1 MGSDK
6 MADFDYDLRQQ
17 SIGFQVDLINNQSSV
32 LIISP
37 NHDQFTKKLKDKE
50 CTVEI
55 AQISPD
61 EKPRER
67 LTLKILK
74 IKNSRLSY

>member
-1 MGSDK
+1 MEPDKMGS
-6 MADFDYDLRQQ
+6 FDYDLRQQ
-17 SIGFQVDLINNQSSV
+17 SVDFQIDLINNQSNV

-55 AQISPD
+55 AQINTD
-61 EKPRER
+61 EKNTR
-67 LTLKILK
+67 TFDFKILK

>member
-1 MGSDK
+1 

-17 SIGFQVDLINNQSSV
+17 SVDFQIDLINNQSSV
-32 LIISP
+32 LIISVQIMI
-37 NHDQFTKKLKDKE
+37 NLQKNSKIKNVQLKLLKS
-50 CTVEI
+50 VRM
-55 AQISPD
+55 
-61 EKPRER
+61 EKTRER

>member
-1 MGSDK
+1 MSN
-6 MADFDYDLRQQ
+6 FDYDLRQQ
-17 SIGFQVDLINNQSSV
+17 SIDFQIDLINNQSSV

-61 EKPRER
+61 EKTTR
-67 LTLKILK
+67 TFDFKN
-74 IKNSRLSY
+74 IKNK